1 VKLRLGTR
9 GSPLAVAQS
18 SQIAR
23 ALEAHHPGLEVELVC
38 ITTTG
43 DTLQQSGNKPES
55 LTKAVFT
62 KEIEEALLDGRI
74 DLAVHSS
81 KDLAATLP
89 EGLDLGAFPARASS
103 ADVLVSREG
112 LAAVRARECPQLATG
127 SARRRLQWSEVQPG
141 AVFHALRGNIDTR
154 LRRLRETAEWDGI
167 ILAAAGLGRL
177 EPDLAGLQVDPL
189 PFDWMLPA
197 PGQGA
202 LAVQVRADDARTR
215 EWVAALDDRPTR
227 QLVEAERA
235 LLSAMGAGCDIPL
248 GAVAEYQ
255 DGTIRL
261 RAAYYP
267 PGQVSARRGEAR
279 GDDPRELGHRLA
291 EVLLR

>member
-1 VKLRLGTR
+1 MKLRLGTR

-18 SQIAR
+18 SQTAR
-23 ALEAHHPGLEVELVC
+23 ALEALHPGLEVELVR

-43 DTLQQSGNKPES
+43 DRLQQGGAKPES

-81 KDLAATLP
+81 KDLAAAMP
-89 EGLDLGAFPARASS
+89 EGLVVGAFPVRASS
-103 ADVLVSREG
+103 ADVLVSRDG
-112 LAAVRARECPQLATG
+112 LAAVRARACPQLGTG
-127 SARRRLQWSEVQPG
+127 SARRRLQWGEVQPG

-154 LRRLRETAEWDGI
+154 LHRLRGTAEWDGI
-167 ILAAAGLGRL
+167 ILAAAGLARL
-177 EPDLAGLQVDPL
+177 EPDLSGLRVDPL

-202 LAVQVRADDARTR
+202 LALQVRADDARTR
-215 EWVAALDDRPTR
+215 GWVAGLDDGPTR
-227 QLVEAERA
+227 RGVEAERA
-235 LLSAMGAGCDIPL
+235 LLTAMEAGCDIPL
-248 GAVAEYQ
+248 GAVAEHL
-255 DGTIRL
+255 DGTMRL

-267 PGQVSARRGEAR
+267 PGCATARREEAR
-279 GDDPRELGHRLA
+279 GDDPRDLGYRLA
-291 EVLLR
+291 EALQR